1 MPWSGPPSHWSRGW
15 ASIAA
20 VGLCQL
26 LQAPGVATP
35 LSALCLPRRLQS
47 LPGMLRGGG
56 PALVSRGLQDDHQLL
71 SWQGA
76 VEIIFKGHENVEA
89 AQAEYIEKFAN
100 PFPAAVRGGPMVGR
114 AAWLSCW
121 VACCLFCFTK
131 PTFALPVES
140 GDVRAGWTMSRH
152 HLRAE
157 GPVWAT
163 L

>member
-1 MPWSGPPSHWSRGW
+1 MPWSGPPSHWSCGW

-26 LQAPGVATP
+26 LQAPGGATP
-35 LSALCLPRRLQS
+35 LSALCLPRLLQS
-47 LPGMLRGGG
+47 LPVMLKGGG

-100 PFPAAVRGGPMVGR
+100 PFPAAVRGGPVVGR

-121 VACCLFCFTK
+121 VACCLFCFKK

-140 GDVRAGWTMSRH
+140 GDWWGLAGPWT
-152 HLRAE
+152 
-157 GPVWAT
+157 VIT
-163 L
+163 